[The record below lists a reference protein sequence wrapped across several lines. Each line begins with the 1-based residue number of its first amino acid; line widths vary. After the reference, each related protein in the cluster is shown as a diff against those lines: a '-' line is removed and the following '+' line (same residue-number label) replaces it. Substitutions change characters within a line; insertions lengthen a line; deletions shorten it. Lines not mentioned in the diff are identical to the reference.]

1 MTARPV
7 LPTQH
12 LPERTDLYL
21 ALSIIDDARHA
32 IYGPG
37 KKVANTEAVLFGGE
51 ATRLVRLL
59 GEMKHDA
66 AVGQIPVRL
75 AIHQHHDRGGRMAT
89 NLLDFTGEAS

>member
-1 MTARPV
+1 MNAA
-7 LPTQH
+7 LPTPY

-37 KKVANTEAVLFGGE
+37 KKVANTEAVLFGE
-51 ATRLVRLL
+51 DATRLVRLL

-66 AVGQIPVRL
+66 AVGQIPAHI
-75 AIHQHHDRGGRMAT
+75 AIHQHHDRDGR
-89 NLLDFTGEAS
+89 S

>member
-37 KKVANTEAVLFGGE
+37 KRVANTESVLFGGE

-59 GEMKHDA
+59 GEMKRDA
-66 AVGQIPVRL
+66 AVGQIPVHL
-75 AIHQHHDRGGRMAT
+75 AIHQHYDQGGR
-89 NLLDFTGEAS
+89 S